1 MDEIIPRDDNPGPD
15 LNLDTPTGNDLED
28 YYKELEKRDK
38 QNEELDKID
47 KKNKEL
53 DLELKPL
60 SFSFR
65 EFKKPSSVVLEN
77 VGNTTYMSCVLHCL
91 ANIQSIAK
99 YYLKEI
105 NEIKNHLNEIPL
117 SYVFSRVIFHLY
129 SCPQG
134 SLQQSFSLSNF
145 HKYTISVNRFLD
157 GNSTKSAVDFLYFLL
172 DILHDE
178 DKQIHKNNNIN
189 NTSEETKSETYKDSK
204 EYIEYLKKTEKS
216 IIFNDF
222 GWANQKI
229 KKCEQCKFESIV
241 YQEFFTFDLFLEY
254 SLQNFKLNEI
264 SVFECIKRQYQKR
277 QLYNIH
283 CKVCKNKTQF
293 ESESLILFTPKY
305 FIFILNED
313 KMKELINKNIKFII
327 DPSFNLNDAIKDYTM
342 DNNYELIG
350 MIVYELFLN
359 NNIEYKEYNA
369 YYMSFFDNNWYK
381 YEKDKISE
389 VNIKQLL
396 KSNFLKPVIL
406 FYRINEKENKK
417 EKENK

>member
-1 MDEIIPRDDNPGPD
+1 MPRDDNPVSD

-53 DLELKPL
+53 DLELKPS

-172 DILHDE
+172 ETLHNE
-178 DKQIHKNNNIN
+178 DKQLHKNNNIN

-241 YQEFFTFDLFLEY
+241 YQKFFTFFP
-254 SLQNFKLNEI
+254 
-264 SVFECIKRQYQKR
+264 C
-277 QLYNIH
+277 
-283 CKVCKNKTQF
+283 
-293 ESESLILFTPKY
+293 
-305 FIFILNED
+305 
-313 KMKELINKNIKFII
+313 
-327 DPSFNLNDAIKDYTM
+327 
-342 DNNYELIG
+342 
-350 MIVYELFLN
+350 
-359 NNIEYKEYNA
+359 
-369 YYMSFFDNNWYK
+369 
-381 YEKDKISE
+381 
-389 VNIKQLL
+389 
-396 KSNFLKPVIL
+396 
-406 FYRINEKENKK
+406 
-417 EKENK
+417 

>member
-1 MDEIIPRDDNPGPD
+1 MPRDDNPGPD

-53 DLELKPL
+53 DLELKPS

-117 SYVFSRVIFHLY
+117 SYVFSRIIFHLY
-129 SCPQG
+129 SCPQD

-145 HKYTISVNRFLD
+145 HKYTISVNRSFA

-172 DILHDE
+172 ETLHNE
-178 DKQIHKNNNIN
+178 DKQLHKNNNIS

-241 YQEFFTFDLFLEY
+241 YQKFFNFDLFLEY

-277 QLYNIH
+277 QLYNKH

-293 ESESLILFTPKY
+293 ESESLILFSPKY
-305 FIFILNED
+305 FIFILDED
-313 KMKELINKNIKFII
+313 KMKELRNKNIKFKI
-327 DPSFNLNDAIKDYTM
+327 DPSFNLNDVIKDYAM
-342 DNNYELIG
+342 NNNYVLIG
-350 MIVYELFLN
+350 MVVYELCN
-359 NNIEYKEYNA
+359 NNIEYKA
-369 YYMSFFDNNWYK
+369 YCLSFFDNNWYK
-381 YEKDKISE
+381 YEKEEFSKD
-389 VNIKQLL
+389 NIVPLL
-396 KSNFLKPVIL
+396 NSKDLNPVIL
-406 FYRINEKENKK
+406 FYRIDENKQ
-417 EKENK
+417 NKQNK

>member
-1 MDEIIPRDDNPGPD
+1 MPRDDNPGPD

-28 YYKELEKRDK
+28 YYKDLEKRDK

-91 ANIQSIAK
+91 ANIQPIAK
-99 YYLKEI
+99 YYLKELDT
-105 NEIKNHLNEIPL
+105 IKNQLNEIPL

-172 DILHDE
+172 ETLHNE
-178 DKQIHKNNNIN
+178 DKQLHKNNNIN

-204 EYIEYLKKTEKS
+204 EYIEYVKKTEKS

-277 QLYNIH
+277 QLYNKH

-293 ESESLILFTPKY
+293 ESESLILFSPKY
-305 FIFILNED
+305 FIFILDED
-313 KMKELINKNIKFII
+313 KMKELRNKNIKFKI
-327 DPSFNLNDAIKDYTM
+327 DPSFNLNDVIKDYAM
-342 DNNYELIG
+342 NNNYVLIG
-350 MIVYELFLN
+350 MVVYELCN
-359 NNIEYKEYNA
+359 NNIEYKA
-369 YYMSFFDNNWYK
+369 YCLSFFDNNWYK
-381 YEKDKISE
+381 YEKEEFSKD
-389 VNIKQLL
+389 NIVPLL
-396 KSNFLKPVIL
+396 NSKDLNPVIL
-406 FYRINEKENKK
+406 FYRIDENKQ
-417 EKENK
+417 NKQNK

>member
-1 MDEIIPRDDNPGPD
+1 MPRDDNPGPD

-28 YYKELEKRDK
+28 YYKDLEKRDK

-172 DILHDE
+172 ETLHNE
-178 DKQIHKNNNIN
+178 DKQLHKNNNIN

-277 QLYNIH
+277 QLYNKH

-293 ESESLILFTPKY
+293 ESESLILFSPKY
-305 FIFILNED
+305 FIFILDED
-313 KMKELINKNIKFII
+313 KMKELRNKNIKFKI
-327 DPSFNLNDAIKDYTM
+327 DPSFNLNDVIKDYAM
-342 DNNYELIG
+342 NNNYVLIG
-350 MIVYELFLN
+350 MVVYELCN
-359 NNIEYKEYNA
+359 NNIEYKA
-369 YYMSFFDNNWYK
+369 YCLSFFDNNWYK
-381 YEKDKISE
+381 YEKEEFSKD
-389 VNIKQLL
+389 NIVPLL
-396 KSNFLKPVIL
+396 NSKDLNPVIL
-406 FYRINEKENKK
+406 FYRIDENKQ
-417 EKENK
+417 NKQNK

>member
-1 MDEIIPRDDNPGPD
+1 MDEIMPRDDNPD

-53 DLELKPL
+53 DLELKPS

-172 DILHDE
+172 ETLHSE
-178 DKQIHKNNNIN
+178 DKQLHKNNNIN

-241 YQEFFTFDLFLEY
+241 YQKFFTFDLFLEY

-277 QLYNIH
+277 QLYNKH

-293 ESESLILFTPKY
+293 ESESLILFSPKY
-305 FIFILNED
+305 FIFILDED
-313 KMKELINKNIKFII
+313 KMKELRNKNIKFKI
-327 DPSFNLNDAIKDYTM
+327 DPSFNLNDVIKDYAM
-342 DNNYELIG
+342 NNNYVLIG
-350 MIVYELFLN
+350 MVVYELCN
-359 NNIEYKEYNA
+359 NNIEYKA
-369 YYMSFFDNNWYK
+369 YCLSFFDNNWYK
-381 YEKDKISE
+381 YEKEEFSKD
-389 VNIKQLL
+389 NIVPLL
-396 KSNFLKPVIL
+396 NSKDLNPVIL
-406 FYRINEKENKK
+406 FYRIDENKQ
-417 EKENK
+417 NKQNK

>member
-1 MDEIIPRDDNPGPD
+1 MPRDDNPGPD

-53 DLELKPL
+53 DLELKPS

-117 SYVFSRVIFHLY
+117 SYVFSRIIFHLY

-134 SLQQSFSLSNF
+134 SLQQKFSLSNF
-145 HKYTISVNRFLD
+145 HKYTISVNRSFA

-172 DILHDE
+172 ETLHNE
-178 DKQIHKNNNIN
+178 DKQLHKNNNIS

-241 YQEFFTFDLFLEY
+241 YQKFFNFDLFLEY

-277 QLYNIH
+277 QLYNKH

-293 ESESLILFTPKY
+293 ESESLILFSPKY
-305 FIFILNED
+305 FIFILDED
-313 KMKELINKNIKFII
+313 KMKELRNKNIKFKI
-327 DPSFNLNDAIKDYTM
+327 DPSFNLNDVIKDYAM
-342 DNNYELIG
+342 NNNYVLIG
-350 MIVYELFLN
+350 MVVYELCN
-359 NNIEYKEYNA
+359 NNIEYKA
-369 YYMSFFDNNWYK
+369 YCLSFFDNNWYK
-381 YEKDKISE
+381 YEKEEFSKD
-389 VNIKQLL
+389 NIVPLL
-396 KSNFLKPVIL
+396 NSKDLNPVIL
-406 FYRINEKENKK
+406 FYRIDENKQ
-417 EKENK
+417 NKQNK